1 MPAWANVPR
10 LTLAGLASS
19 FEPGQL
25 VYVPGSA
32 GEPSALL
39 DAWRADPGLTAGL
52 HLLNSFVPGIN
63 PWDMTGL
70 DPTAIATG
78 LFMQPGLRAAQA
90 AGRFRHLPLSY
101 AGFVRHVAERVA
113 PDVCIVH
120 VAVPQDGLCS
130 LGPAVE
136 FAPLVQARSRRTVA
150 LVNPMLPAMPGAA
163 ALPCDL
169 FDAAVEV
176 AFPPRGY
183 VVGAASATATA
194 IAGHIAAL
202 IGDGCTIQVGLGK
215 VPDALFGLLHDRRGL
230 RLHSG
235 MLADSALELWMSGA
249 IDPRSVPTSCVW
261 VGSPALYQRLNGLS
275 GPVVTGCDMTHD
287 LRTLAALPRFR
298 AVNSALSVDLW
309 GQANLETADGQAVS
323 GAGGAPDFARGAR
336 VSQGGLSIV
345 ALPASH
351 GRPAQSR
358 IVSRLD
364 DGIVSLSRNDVDVV
378 VTEHGTADLRGLC
391 VHDRAEALIAI
402 AAPAFRPA
410 LEEAWRDI
418 RARL

>member
-63 PWDMTGL
+63 PWNMTGL

-136 FAPLVQARSRRTVA
+136 FTPLVQARSRRTVA
-150 LVNPMLPAMPGAA
+150 LVNLMLPAMPWAPSLDYAG
-163 ALPCDL
+163 
-169 FDAAVEV
+169 FDAVAEVEF
-176 AFPPRGY
+176 APRGY
-183 VVGAASATATA
+183 AVGAPNRAALA
-194 IAGHIAAL
+194 IAGHIAGF

-215 VPDALFGLLHDRRGL
+215 VPDALLGLLHARRGL

-235 MLADSALELWMSGA
+235 MLADSALDLWDAGA
-249 IDPRSVPTSCVW
+249 LDLDAEHASCVW
-261 VGSPALYQRLNGLS
+261 VGSPALYRRLQGRA
-275 GPVVTGCDMTHD
+275 GPVVAGCEVTHD
-287 LRTLAALPRFR
+287 AARLAALPRLH
-298 AVNSALSVDLW
+298 AVNSALSLDLF
-309 GQANLETADGQAVS
+309 GQANLEVADGHAVS
-323 GAGGAPDFARGAR
+323 GLGGAGDFARGAR
-336 VSQGGLSIV
+336 LSPGGLSIV
-345 ALPASH
+345 ALPSTHA
-351 GRPAQSR
+351 GRTWSR
-358 IVSRLD
+358 IVPRLD
-364 DGIVSLSRNDVDVV
+364 DGIASLSRTDVEVV
-378 VTEHGTADLRGLC
+378 VTEHGAADLRGLC
-391 VHDRAEALIAI
+391 VHGRAEAL
-402 AAPAFRPA
+402 AAVADPAFRPA
-410 LEEAWRDI
+410 LGDAWRVV
-418 RARL
+418 RGRL